1 MPAMPAGAAVPG
13 SAYEWRS
20 FILCRGDQEVG
31 ETVMQRIAEGWEL
44 MHVYSVLVPMPGMGA
59 QTFVTVVNGLYRRE
73 KG

>member
-1 MPAMPAGAAVPG
+1 M
-13 SAYEWRS
+13 
-20 FILCRGDQEVG
+20 G